1 MMSSDAIVL
10 VGPRE
15 ARLEEDA
22 VLGGVV
28 HHGDRIQHI
37 GISFAL
43 VLFAGQQLIN
53 FIIQAI
59 NPQGVVNRGAV
70 SSAV

>member
-15 ARLEEDA
+15 ARFEEDA

-28 HHGDRIQHI
+28 HHGDGIQHI

-43 VLFAGQQLIN
+43 VLLPVNNSLILS
-53 FIIQAI
+53 FKRST
-59 NPQGVVNRGAV
+59 PKG
-70 SSAV
+70 S